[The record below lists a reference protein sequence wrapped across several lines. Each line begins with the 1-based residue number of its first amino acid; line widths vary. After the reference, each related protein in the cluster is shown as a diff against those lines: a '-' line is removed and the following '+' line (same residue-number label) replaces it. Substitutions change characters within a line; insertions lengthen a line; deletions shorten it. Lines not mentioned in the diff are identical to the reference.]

1 MRSPGPTTG
10 ARRRSCWAAR
20 ASSRST
26 CCRSR
31 GPPRRLAPLPTRL
44 HDEAHRLT
52 GLAPRDTVTTDLT
65 ATLETLPRWILLLL
79 VVLLARNLARDVRLR
94 RILLGAI
101 ALVAFLTLALGLV
114 APRDNTR
121 VLWTYEIPRVEYE
134 WRSPLL
140 SPLHS
145 AGFGV
150 PVERS
155 VGTSH
160 LVQDEYVFSSPIGPL
175 VNENQFAGLLG
186 VTLPVLLG
194 LLLAGAG
201 ASARAR
207 RLRPV
212 LALAATALALY
223 LAGPV
228 ARSWGGTA
236 ALLVALAAFGV
247 LWRRRAPALRPVPA
261 ALGLAA
267 TVVAVSVILALLAP
281 APWLT
286 GRILP
291 WRGALD
297 LFQGSPVFGTGP
309 GSYPAFRVLAD
320 HGDTLGKSYVA
331 YLAHNTWLQVLAE
344 AGLFALALA
353 GATALR
359 YRRALVTTVR
369 GSAERALAAGLLA
382 ALLFAL
388 LHAGIDYAMQVPA
401 TALILAVEVGCLASM
416 LERPGRP
423 ATLPQSLR

>member
-1 MRSPGPTTG
+1 M
-10 ARRRSCWAAR
+10 
-20 ASSRST
+20 
-26 CCRSR
+26 
-31 GPPRRLAPLPTRL
+31 
-44 HDEAHRLT
+44 
-52 GLAPRDTVTTDLT
+52 
-65 ATLETLPRWILLLL
+65 
-79 VVLLARNLARDVRLR
+79 
-94 RILLGAI
+94 
-101 ALVAFLTLALGLV
+101 
-114 APRDNTR
+114 
-121 VLWTYEIPRVEYE
+121 
-134 WRSPLL
+134 
-140 SPLHS
+140 
-145 AGFGV
+145 
-150 PVERS
+150 
-155 VGTSH
+155 
-160 LVQDEYVFSSPIGPL
+160 
-175 VNENQFAGLLG
+175 NENQFAGLLG

-201 ASARAR
+201 ASAVAR

-236 ALLVALAAFGV
+236 ALLMALAAFGV
-247 LWRRRAPALRPVPA
+247 LWRRRTPALRPVPA
-261 ALGLAA
+261 AMGLAA
-267 TVVAVSVILALLAP
+267 AVVAVSVILALLAP

-291 WRGALD
+291 WRGALT

-344 AGLFALALA
+344 AGLFALALV

-416 LERPGRP
+416 LERPVALRTSP
-423 ATLPQSLR
+423 AESPLTRAVVVLAGTAVLLASVAGCRQERALRQLRAAAASHLALAGPLHSPRKTVSPESAATSRERVAAAMARVRSEAAPAWSGFWLGQASLGAGTPTAVRSAVRSLRARLRAAPGDRFAAAMLADARSGP